1 MARKSS
7 LVLLAA
13 LAAAAHLA
21 TLSVVSFVFGSPLPS
36 GRLVSPM
43 PRSAASFNTG
53 KLNLGLEAHYKDG
66 FLLHATPSMPKPL
79 LEVNEATSAAIQDCL
94 QDGCSVDALFA
105 LDEKIARDEQKI
117 KDVLDELHNLQKT
130 EYTDTAV
137 EQIAWLENFMGRAGS
152 LRGQLHA
159 VKTVK
164 VEGNFVQQLMRAASV
179 AFGGGRPTDYP
190 KVGAS
195 PYTS

>member
-21 TLSVVSFVFGSPLPS
+21 ILSVASFVFGSPLPS

-53 KLNLGLEAHYKDG
+53 KLNLGLEG
-66 FLLHATPSMPKPL
+66 TLHATPSMPQPL
-79 LEVNEATSAAIQDCL
+79 LEVNVATSAAILDCL
-94 QDGCSVDALFA
+94 EEGCSVDALIA

-130 EYTDTAV
+130 EYTDNAV

-164 VEGNFVQQLMRAASV
+164 VDGNFVQQLMRAASV